1 MEDDHAEL
9 HLNTISEAID
19 DIASG
24 KMVIVVDDANREN
37 EGDVVMAAECCT
49 AENMNFLVK
58 NARGLVC
65 APVLSEIAEKLKL
78 DLMVERNTDL
88 HGTAFTVSVDAM
100 EGTTTGI
107 SADDRAVTIRKL
119 SDPSSTSGD
128 FRRPGHIF
136 PLIAK
141 PGGVLKRAGHT
152 EAAVDLALMA
162 GKRGAGAICEILNE
176 DGSMARFPQLL
187 DFAHAHELKIVS
199 VADLIKYRLS
209 REKLVIREAEVRLPT
224 EYGDFCGYAYR
235 YLPDDESLV
244 HLALV
249 KGDLESADSVLV
261 RVHSE
266 CLTGD
271 TFGSLRCDCGE
282 QLHSAMNMIDKE
294 GIGVILY
301 LRQEGRGIGLLA
313 KLKAYELQE
322 QGLDTEDANIA
333 LGYAPDLR
341 DYGVGAQIL
350 LDLGIKK
357 IRLMTNNPRKVV
369 GLEGYGLEIT
379 ERVQLEFPA
388 NEHNKKYLQT
398 KCCKMGHVLHVN

>member
-1 MEDDHAEL
+1 
-9 HLNTISEAID
+9 
-19 DIASG
+19 
-24 KMVIVVDDANREN
+24 MVIVVDDANREN
-37 EGDVVMAAECCT
+37 EGDVVMAAESCT
-49 AENMNFLVK
+49 AEKMNFLVRH
-58 NARGLVC
+58 ARGLVC
-65 APVLSEIAEKLKL
+65 CPLAPDIAERLRL

-100 EGTTTGI
+100 ADTTTGI
-107 SADDRAVTIRKL
+107 SAEDRAVTVRRL
-119 SDPSSTSGD
+119 AAPASVPGD
-128 FRRPGHIF
+128 FRRPGHVF

-152 EAAVDLALMA
+152 EAAVDLARLA
-162 GKRGAGAICEILNE
+162 GCGGAGAICEVLNE
-176 DGSMARFPQLL
+176 DGTMARLPQLL
-187 DFAHAHELKIVS
+187 GFASRHGLKIIS

-209 REKLVIREAEVRLPT
+209 MEHLVTCEAEVELPT
-224 EYGDFCGYAYR
+224 AYGDFRGYAYR

-249 KGDLESADSVLV
+249 KGDVRSPDSVLV

-271 TFGSLRCDCGE
+271 TFGSLRCDCGQ
-282 QLHSAMNMIDKE
+282 QLHQAMDKIERE
-294 GIGVILY
+294 GAGVILY

-322 QGLDTEDANIA
+322 RGLDTEDANIA
-333 LGYAPDLR
+333 LGYPPDLR

-388 NEHNKKYLQT
+388 NEHNKRYLQT
-398 KCCKMGHVLHVN
+398 KCRKMGHMLHLN